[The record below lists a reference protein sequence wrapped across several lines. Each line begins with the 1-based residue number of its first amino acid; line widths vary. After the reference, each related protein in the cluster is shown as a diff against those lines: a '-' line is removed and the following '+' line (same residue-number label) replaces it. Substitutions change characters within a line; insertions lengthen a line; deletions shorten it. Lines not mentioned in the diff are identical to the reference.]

1 MDNLFIL
8 LLCHFEKRRDRPVQL
23 ETAEELPRRSGAS
36 RDLLQLL
43 AAAARQSAPAAVL
56 ASSLRALSR
65 GDNVKA
71 YGAVLGQC
79 AVEKMLDAR

>member
-1 MDNLFIL
+1 MHSQVEL
-8 LLCHFEKRRDRPVQL
+8 P
-23 ETAEELPRRSGAS
+23 EELPGRSGAS

-65 GDNVKA
+65 DGDNVKA

-79 AVEKMLDAR
+79 AVEKMPSMQDEAMMS